1 MDQLSLFDAPVKDD
15 HARAEARAAKLR
27 REIEHHNRLYHQ
39 LDAPEIT
46 DEAYDALYREL
57 VELEERFPDL
67 RTLDSPTR
75 RVGGAVLPYL
85 ETRPHRERMYGLDN
99 VFSVEEWEGF
109 VQKAS
114 RALPE
119 AGRSCLRNRL

>member
-1 MDQLSLFDAPVKDD
+1 MDQFSLFDSPEKTERDRGG
-15 HARAEARAAKLR
+15 ARASWLR
-27 REIEHHNRLYHQ
+27 RELVRHNRLYHQ

-57 VELEERFPDL
+57 VELEEKFPDL

-85 ETRPHRERMYGLDN
+85 ETRPHRERMYFPG
-99 VFSVEEWEGF
+99 
-109 VQKAS
+109 AS
-114 RALPE
+114 
-119 AGRSCLRNRL
+119 